1 MKPESQAEI
10 LEPDMDPRHKPGA
23 GFDTNSW
30 AQERFHWSQ
39 APELLY
45 SGHRGSSKSR
55 TICEKADWLCR
66 TIPGAR
72 IVLSRKKRE
81 HMGKTTLVTLLTETI
96 TPAHKQWGWN
106 PSADGGSTLYYP
118 NGSEILCAGLDNPG
132 RMLSG
137 EFMANFTDQ
146 AEELDEEEFV
156 AIGGSL
162 RQRTDRLGNRIPF
175 QQLGLACNPG
185 GTGHFLYRRF
195 RPDRCAHG
203 SSYVQRSE
211 KETRLLNGKAFPAGR
226 VLRECIVA
234 GLADNMENLPPAYQ
248 LWLESLTG
256 RYRERFVLGKW
267 VAFEGSLFDHFD
279 ERFHVIDRPA
289 SWAEWGG
296 YPPPTWK
303 RVRSVD
309 FGYTAPFVWQWWAIS
324 PEKRWYLYREIY
336 RSQRMVADH
345 AKVGKAQEAREL
357 AALNAALEAQDKDKW
372 PRRPMLPRLSF
383 SGSYADHADAEARA
397 QLENLGFSTDPAVKD
412 REAGYQTLYEA
423 MAPRLNPVTNA
434 TTARCYFIRDAR
446 CEAPDPHLVHSG
458 KPTCTHEEIPLLQF
472 LPEPTTPTQ
481 PEKEGNIKRND
492 HGYDA
497 ARYAL
502 HSHLMGGSGD
512 LTLLK

>member
-1 MKPESQAEI
+1 MSAEI
-10 LEPDMDPRHKPGA
+10 LDPELPPRGWKPGE
-23 GFDTNSW
+23 GYEPNSW
-30 AQERFHWSQ
+30 AQERFRYSE

-55 TICEKADWLCR
+55 TVCEKADELCR
-66 TIPGAR
+66 NIPGAR
-72 IVLSRKKRE
+72 VVLSRKKRE
-81 HMGKTTLVTLLTETI
+81 HMGKTTLVTLLTEVI
-96 TPAHKQWGWN
+96 SPAHKQWGWN
-106 PSADGGSTLYYP
+106 PSADGGSTLFYP

-137 EFMANFTDQ
+137 EFMANYTDQ

-162 RQRTDRLGNRIPF
+162 RQRRDRLGNAIPY

-195 RPDRCAHG
+195 RPDRCGHG
-203 SSYVQRSE
+203 TSYVQRSE
-211 KETRLLNGKAFPAGR
+211 SETRLLSGKALPSGR

-248 LWLESLTG
+248 AWLESLTG
-256 RYRERFVLGKW
+256 RYRERFVLGRW
-267 VAFEGSLFDHFD
+267 VAFEGSLFDHWD
-279 ERFHVIDRPA
+279 EGFHVRERPPE
-289 SWAEWGG
+289 WAAWGG
-296 YPPPTWK
+296 YPPPSWK

-309 FGYTAPFVWQWWAIS
+309 FGYTAPFVLQWWAIS
-324 PEKRWYLYREIY
+324 PEHQWWLYREIY
-336 RSQRMVADH
+336 RSQRLVSDHQAVAE
-345 AKVGKAQEAREL
+345 AQEAIEL
-357 AALNAALEAQDKDKW
+357 AALNRAIEAGNKGKW
-372 PRRPMLPRLSF
+372 PHAPLLPRLPM

-397 QLENLGFSTDPAVKD
+397 QLANLGFSTTPAVKD

-423 MAPRLNPVTNA
+423 LAPRLNPVTNE
-434 TTARCYFIRDAR
+434 TKARCYFIRDAR
-446 CEAPDPHLVHSG
+446 CEPPDPHLVHSG
-458 KPTCTHEEIPLLQF
+458 KPTCTWEEMPLLQF

-481 PEKEGNIKRND
+481 QEKEGNIKRND

-502 HSHLMGGSGD
+502 HSHAASGPGD
-512 LTLLK
+512 LILLK